1 MIQKWIKITDSCRE
15 IQKYAFTSLHD
26 SVVATEPFFPDELP
40 IDMVINDDINHLEMI
55 AMIMAQIQKYD
66 QKNE

>member
-15 IQKYAFTSLHD
+15 IQKYAFTSLDD

-40 IDMVINDDINHLEMI
+40 TDMVINDDINHLEMI